1 MILTTFI
8 VSFYMLAVFVIG
20 GEEFGTYMKLILV
33 GITTIGIIMQV
44 SRGRGKGKSF
54 AEALVDDEMSGIS
67 ELVTTTKSVA
77 ASIVRGS
84 EEE

>member
-1 MILTTFI
+1 
-8 VSFYMLAVFVIG
+8 
-20 GEEFGTYMKLILV
+20 
-33 GITTIGIIMQV
+33 MQV

-54 AEALVDDEMSGIS
+54 AEALVDDEMEGLS

-77 ASIVRGS
+77 AGVGRGR